1 MTITEI
7 LVAFSIMMVGVVML
21 IPVGVSSMQR
31 TQQAQEQRQAWAHAT
46 HLSKVLSLQE
56 AWDDRQTT
64 GTFED
69 TYHYVIDYEEGTIK
83 VSWFDSGQREHF
95 VTLHAAYPH

>member
-46 HLSKVLSLQE
+46 YLSRVLSLQG

-69 TYHYVIDYEEGTIK
+69 QYHYVIDYEEGTIK
-83 VSWFDSGQREHF
+83 VSWHGADQTDHL